1 VKHEVVVQAAAA
13 AEIEAAFSYL
23 VEAASVNIAVEWFQ
37 GLEEAMAS
45 LGRFPKRCAK
55 APEDAF
61 FDEEIRQLL
70 LEPYRILFTIRPG
83 RVDVLH
89 VRHMARRHLGEI
101 FREGE

>member
-1 VKHEVVVQAAAA
+1 VKYEVVVQPAAAS
-13 AEIEAAFSYL
+13 EIEAAFLYL
-23 VEAASVNIAVEWFQ
+23 VEAASVNTAVEWFQ
-37 GLEEAMAS
+37 GLENAMVS

-61 FDEEIRQLL
+61 FGEEVRQLL

-83 RVDVLH
+83 TVDILH

-101 FREGE
+101 IEEGE